1 MKWKNIAAAAAMAA
15 LIAPAMAADQSITL
29 VGGNGSF
36 IGTGP
41 LLAGGDDVI
50 SFLGVAPGM
59 YNIDFTMSSQ
69 FANIPLGGVTVNG
82 QTALQVS
89 FGQFEFF
96 GLTSIANSPFIV
108 TILGSGANPNS
119 AYSGQI
125 HVSAIPEPESYA
137 MMLAGLL
144 GIVGFV
150 RRRRYD

>member
-41 LLAGGDDVI
+41 LLAGGDDII

-69 FANIPLGGVTVNG
+69 FANI
-82 QTALQVS
+82 
-89 FGQFEFF
+89 
-96 GLTSIANSPFIV
+96 
-108 TILGSGANPNS
+108 
-119 AYSGQI
+119 QI
-125 HVSAIPEPESYA
+125 GRAHV
-137 MMLAGLL
+137 
-144 GIVGFV
+144 
-150 RRRRYD
+150 